1 MRILFI
7 ADFFLRDGISGGAEL
22 VDDELTALLA
32 KENDID
38 MINSHLAEV
47 SLIGD
52 EKYEAVIVS
61 NFVNLSEQC
70 KEYLISNKNYFIM
83 EHDHK
88 YLKSRNPATY
98 PNFEAPYE
106 EVANRQFYK
115 KAKAV
120 FCQTRMHSDLL
131 RKNILLDNIINLGGS
146 LWSEKEF
153 AIIEKYSDT
162 KKTNEHLII
171 SSQNPIKNT
180 KFATEYCERNNLS
193 YELVP
198 PAEFESFISNLSTGK
213 TLVFFPL
220 TCESCCRVLVEARM
234 LGCSVLTSNMA
245 GAISEKWFELSGME
259 LINEMRENKN
269 RILKKVSEAL
279 KLSKEYFVEYD
290 TPKVSI
296 ITSVYDGD
304 EFMGEFLKDITSQT
318 VFHNCELILI
328 NCNSPGNEE
337 GVIEE
342 YLEKYDNIIYERL
355 EKDPGVY
362 GAWNR
367 GIELSTG
374 ELLTN
379 ANLDDRRNR
388 TQIEE
393 LVKTLVNNPDI
404 DLAYSANYV
413 TDVGNETYD
422 KNSSGGRTYDTFE
435 FSKSNMVKCLPGAMP
450 VWRREIHKKA
460 GMFDENFKSAGDWE
474 MWLRAV
480 DSGSKFKKIS
490 GVHGLYYM
498 NPKGISTTNEGDKAR
513 SRFLEEKEIFWK
525 YSHIFGKDNIRR
537 FKEHFSR

>member
-1 MRILFI
+1 M
-7 ADFFLRDGISGGAEL
+7 
-22 VDDELTALLA
+22 
-32 KENDID
+32 
-38 MINSHLAEV
+38 
-47 SLIGD
+47 
-52 EKYEAVIVS
+52 
-61 NFVNLSEQC
+61 
-70 KEYLISNKNYFIM
+70 
-83 EHDHK
+83 
-88 YLKSRNPATY
+88 
-98 PNFEAPYE
+98 
-106 EVANRQFYK
+106 
-115 KAKAV
+115 
-120 FCQTRMHSDLL
+120 
-131 RKNILLDNIINLGGS
+131 
-146 LWSEKEF
+146 WSEKEF